1 MWSCDQSMV
10 NLSISVTEVKFNE
23 DLTRK
28 TTSWFK
34 LNNLGLVLGTNL
46 KFYTSAAKGF
56 KLKVRKFWGL
66 IPTFAEATEEK
77 LVGEPFCPSPSPNPD
92 DTG

>member
-46 KFYTSAAKGF
+46 KFYTSVAKRVQTKSQ
-56 KLKVRKFWGL
+56 KLLGANYHVCRSYRGK
-66 IPTFAEATEEK
+66 
-77 LVGEPFCPSPSPNPD
+77 
-92 DTG
+92 TGRGAFLPLPLPQS

>member
-46 KFYTSAAKGF
+46 KFYTSVAKR
-56 KLKVRKFWGL
+56 VQ
-66 IPTFAEATEEK
+66 T
-77 LVGEPFCPSPSPNPD
+77 
-92 DTG
+92 